1 MPKPTNMITPAPNV
15 VKPGV
20 QTNNSQPKTATV
32 STPSAYQQ
40 NLQQPLKQDKWYAGD
55 YPTSREMLGK
65 IYSIYQEDREYGQ
78 KMLDNFHAEQQNSS
92 SRYYNP
98 YSATTNRAVQ
108 NLANL
113 GVDASQIN
121 DEWYK
126 NNPGWQNY
134 LKFNGTTNTPISPGK
149 RASVQ
154 EKIAFEI
161 YQLGKADEDTKK
173 MKSEWDAMKDELSY
187 WANRSDLNLSDD
199 EIVDRVTKE
208 MQSKYPTLA
217 RMQESMAPGKSLLE
231 LNEGSD
237 FSVDNMYGTIWAA
250 RNGGGVG
257 SAEAN
262 TMLSALGNGNVWND
276 NPQIRGKLNWNDKN
290 TYSPYSVGMTLDDAG
305 LYFGVYY
312 FDDDVLEKIRQG
324 LDPNDQTALKY
335 YNEAVKANDTTNKA
349 EEELNN
355 LTDKVNGLLK
365 QEKSQEFILKQVD
378 KWLQQKEFST
388 LRAMDSSMENG
399 SELLQTS
406 RPINYRKQDFIQRIN
421 DLFADKEEKTTAAD
435 LAVNGVNPSDGA
447 VPSVRAARELDEY
460 TRDASAVFED
470 DATPEEVAAFSGYS
484 GSHDAAKAT
493 LTGVRLNKD
502 SLGGMDQIL
511 NKQTD
516 KVVGG
521 YIQDTTAVYKSITD
535 YENAQ
540 LQLDEATMTA
550 ETLRQQ
556 LGAKEF
562 YGQKNNLSYNTEIN
576 GVTYRVTM
584 SPDFNYISSIEE
596 YVHVPGREEE
606 TYPVYD
612 DGTESSGIWQTVRD
626 SEEFTAHQE
635 EFRNKAEKIA
645 EAEGLEIT
653 EQDENMLKALRQ
665 ADMQIEDAE
674 KYLRSNKDQYEKD
687 VASYQSGL
695 QRLEAHRQNLVDAG
709 ADTYDVDVAIA
720 VMQELSS
727 FTDYEATVWDQYN
740 PTYAYTE
747 AIASG
752 KSKAE
757 VMEQAE
763 SDYREA
769 LECIKDIEWEKKY
782 IADHHIQIPDNVKQ
796 NMDRRLAKHQR
807 DIQDYEFFKTQW
819 ASDFDAVVT
828 EQRHKEYDA
837 RNRKSLLGISTPF
850 DGMSEEEYF
859 ASMENNQY
867 EPEDYGANTLAGLIG
882 DMYGLLTRDEQDTY
896 YYLKAKDK
904 ENGTNKS
911 ADYLNFMLD
920 PTYGVLWT
928 RRRMKTEEEAANLTS
943 SGVGGFVAA
952 NAVSVLL
959 SPYNA
964 VSSGAMWAYNK
975 ITGRELNPNSPLLM
989 ASHFRNKT
997 REQSAQEILEAFGE
1011 KDEKGNYK
1019 ETTLSKIAQGG
1030 YEILTNRL
1038 DSAMNAA
1045 AFGWMFSGVG
1055 NEMLQE
1061 FLSAAP
1067 MGASAAMEAAARAK
1081 ERGAS
1086 DAQAYA
1092 IATWTFFA
1100 ETGTEAIS
1108 LDNMKNALSIGE
1120 EMGAHTFKE
1129 FALHWLKDAG
1139 ISEAFGESLNDIIEK
1154 CADEKIMGVLSEHA
1168 EAVEKYRADGYSE
1181 IDAEAMARR
1190 DEINDVLRTAMISY
1204 LSPGL
1209 DVFQTVKGRYNYYK
1223 GKTIEWN
1230 KNNPDNKKT
1239 FREIRDGIRQEQ
1251 KGKRE
1256 ADRRQQEEWESR
1268 PVEEMGDIDFDALGE
1283 RTGYNLT
1290 ADEQRKE
1297 QIAMK
1302 KQQAESYA
1310 VDFEILES
1318 AKEGGLSAQKAGISA
1333 VLDVENTAESKD
1345 AADAAAG
1352 MLADVLGDRNAVTEV
1367 QDLMTGAN
1375 VTNAN
1380 ISQETIKQGI
1390 MYAALGGEESA
1401 CRQTMQSDE
1410 YQKATPAVK
1419 ASMLAQAV
1427 QEDQQNKKVNST
1439 MPQVVHNYRVAVE
1452 EARLISEGATK
1463 TIDDAEAKAIE
1474 TEGVT
1479 LEAQKKLDEQRASEK
1494 AAFEAAQ
1501 QAGLYSDANTHQ
1513 AKLGEAMKQVEKRK
1527 AYEAELAAAQ
1537 RREQAAKE
1545 KARKTSQQVKAQIR
1559 QQAEANVAQQDQQ
1572 RQQEAEQL
1580 RIAQEQ
1586 AAAEQQKQKAEL
1598 AEQERQQSE
1607 QEAAEEQNTQM
1618 DQEQYVRQYLSEYY
1632 SGDELERQVSRVMG
1646 YAEQKARRSENM
1658 GTKLSEQD
1666 GSKFLRKISRMTGIT
1681 YEMQDLGDPM
1691 RTRGKII
1698 DRQHMVLNS
1707 NLTKGQA
1714 LVEAALHE
1722 VTHGLEETKAY
1733 KNYASF
1739 VLNAMYGG
1747 ENTEKYN
1754 EAMQRKLDEY
1764 KEEFQGL
1771 SPEEATERAK
1781 YELVAEY
1788 ARLNLAKKEFVRGI
1802 ASNGLAG
1809 KMRDLISNA
1818 IAMLK
1823 GYTLDAEGKAK
1834 YQELRTAMKLLNKAV
1849 NERAEHIQESNNGHT
1864 GLVQA
1869 SITGWTDATGL
1880 TLEVTDDDSHV
1891 YKLKYNGEEIKPG
1904 EYKAEM
1910 VKGTPVGNLIDMAA
1924 KSRIDTLTNKL
1935 NRGKIS
1941 QKEYNAQLK
1950 QLADTSKQQRE
1961 YVAQII
1967 NMIGQYQDAAMVWE
1981 LAGSLAFSSLKTNGD
1996 PQYSD
2001 SYDFGTICTKTQAI
2015 LNAISQTQVDLGR
2028 ALTKEEIDGIVYEE
2042 VGKGVQ
2048 KDGKWVH
2055 GATPCPPCYVYATWV
2070 NKPARLEKVRVYQNE
2085 CANWTNE
2092 QINDFMN
2099 QPDPKGKTATET
2111 KELKTEQN
2119 SKKLW
2124 ISLCL
2129 ADEKTDQNTGKK
2141 TWVRKEN
2148 PDICPNEILLDLRR
2162 SGDMATQHPGT
2173 WAFMQKG
2180 GNAQGKAIAPYSDA
2194 RLGESIVAK
2203 AIGAGEAGARM
2214 LEDERN
2220 AGNAEYIPQFLN
2232 PFLSTD
2238 ANDQEKAKQY
2248 FDKAVREI
2256 KKQNLKG
2263 GQRWQSWSDFRA
2275 EWGSDYLMEMIT
2287 MQALGSQ
2294 VQTYTKV
2301 VEALD
2306 LLASAGFEVNMS
2318 LMPYGDGFWHN
2329 EDGSIMIDEDGNMK
2343 LRFSPVTG
2351 INPDAAEEFAKK
2363 YGEKG
2368 NVQPMVVGISD
2379 EHIKAALAGN
2389 YITFVIPFHGSG
2401 GSVKRLQHL
2410 MSLLHEQMES
2420 GNDYT
2425 KAQSDKFESVN
2436 ENGENTNPNWAI
2448 REKILTGEYANATD
2462 EQIDELENK
2471 PFLKKLYEDRYI
2483 NEDSDAFGVF
2493 FNKGEAQQIYP
2504 YEYWDTNTTLATADK
2519 NSKRFIDYCQ
2529 MLGVVPRFS
2538 GLTKTEGK
2546 GKNATTVEYANFSG
2560 RSVGKDGKVT
2570 YEPVKG
2576 YWKLLIDRSMYH
2588 RVYDENGKIV
2598 PEKCKYHKP
2607 QAVSTAD
2614 INIGAM
2620 PQAANNTVGHSDD
2633 DTREIVE
2640 RIIQRLEMTS
2650 GQNEAAGSAVDLQQ
2664 NAEDLN
2670 KAMYEGSDLEQKSNL
2685 GDLSDAEMENALR
2698 SANEQYAKA
2707 IESGDMETAQRMVDE
2722 KAKEAGYTIK
2732 AYHGTANSGHFT
2744 VFDPKKLNNTK
2755 LSSYIGQGFYFTNSE
2770 SGAREYMQNSDIN
2783 GRMTAGRDP
2792 HLFKGYIKLQN
2803 PIEITEDSHNVPYDV
2818 VRDIIADGDKAW
2830 FFDNGIAHD
2839 LQNTT
2844 INGQKYTKEEIS
2856 SMSKDEKI
2864 DLYARHLVEKGD
2876 RYALQHMVDA
2886 YSYGNQDL
2894 LLESMKNH
2902 TGNDGIHWQMHDGL
2916 DQFVVFDSS
2925 QFKESDTVTYDDSGN
2940 VIPLSER
2947 FSDSNDIRYS
2957 RRGDLS
2963 DSEMENILNGY
2974 MKRHDR
2980 YSAPLEGENPAMSTG
2995 LGPKERAFGSANGML
3010 QRSDEVGRFAKASTA
3025 LLNTYFP
3032 DTNDAQINRAIK
3044 WIGSLKQTPNS
3055 DGYAEALQAVT
3066 ADDFDYRSADGQ
3078 ARMVAVMGMANARND
3093 AMAQAALADA
3103 FDRQGTDIGRMMQ
3116 ARKLFMLMTPEGRK
3130 QTLWNMLKRQQ
3141 AELGRRGKNIDLKFS
3156 DWIYQAAAAATNEE
3170 DMTKVRNAAI
3180 NELAEQIPANWRDRI
3195 RSLRMLSMLANPR
3208 THIRN
3213 IIGNMMFVPAV
3224 SLKNK
3229 LGAIGEIVTGQERT
3243 KTLAVASSKEVR
3255 NFARQDAE
3263 NIKSLLTG
3271 EAKYNEATLIRKA
3284 QSKLGSAL
3292 DWMSEKNSNALEK
3305 EDWIFLKGHYR
3316 RALGGWMT
3324 ANGYT
3329 VEQVQ
3334 NDRALLEKG
3343 REYAI
3348 QEAQKATYRDFNKT
3362 AQTLNQISRKGGVA
3376 GFLVDAVLPF
3386 KKTPA
3391 NILKRGL
3398 EYSPAGIVKSLT
3410 TDMYHMKQYLDYQ
3423 NGKLKVLPNK
3433 ALSPTQV
3440 IDHICSGLS
3449 GTAITALGFLLAG
3462 TGAVSCGLDDDEDK
3476 LEKAKGGQEYAVN
3489 LGKAGNKILGIFGAP
3504 KLFGEDV
3511 TFTMDWAAPMSMPF
3525 FVGAAI
3531 RDQMEQGGEFNL
3543 DEVIN
3548 AFGNITEP
3556 VFNLS
3561 MLDGINTLFK
3571 TSQYDDTNTIT
3582 QIGAKVLTNYATSY
3596 VPSVLGAISRTFFDD
3611 KQRKS
3616 FVKQGE
3622 GTGFMGTIRYAVEQA
3637 ENKIPGLAQTNIAV
3651 RDIWGEEKTSSF
3663 AERLFENFIL
3673 PGYISKIED
3682 DPILNEVGRLFD
3694 VTGDSSMIP
3703 KEDPDKSITVDKEK
3717 RVLTDK
3723 QWDQYKAV
3731 RNQTAHRE
3739 LGELINSSEYND
3751 PRTTDNARAQMV
3763 KDVWSHADKIGRNAV
3778 FPDYEVESKDV
3789 ASIAKDGKIA
3799 GLKNELIKAL
3809 DADDYEAYDAMV
3821 EAIREEYDDEA
3832 DADAAIKKKI
3842 GDTYRDQW
3850 KKAYRMSDE
3859 TRMAEIEDILE
3870 YSEYDFNIYGKGGW
3884 QEKVDEKYGE

>member
-1 MPKPTNMITPAPNV
+1 MDE
-15 VKPGV
+15 
-20 QTNNSQPKTATV
+20 S
-32 STPSAYQQ
+32 
-40 NLQQPLKQDKWYAGD
+40 
-55 YPTSREMLGK
+55 
-65 IYSIYQEDREYGQ
+65 
-78 KMLDNFHAEQQNSS
+78 
-92 SRYYNP
+92 
-98 YSATTNRAVQ
+98 
-108 NLANL
+108 LAN
-113 GVDASQIN
+113 G
-121 DEWYK
+121 
-126 NNPGWQNY
+126 
-134 LKFNGTTNTPISPGK
+134 
-149 RASVQ
+149 
-154 EKIAFEI
+154 
-161 YQLGKADEDTKK
+161 
-173 MKSEWDAMKDELSY
+173 
-187 WANRSDLNLSDD
+187 
-199 EIVDRVTKE
+199 
-208 MQSKYPTLA
+208 SK
-217 RMQESMAPGKSLLE
+217 LL
-231 LNEGSD
+231 
-237 FSVDNMYGTIWAA
+237 
-250 RNGGGVG
+250 
-257 SAEAN
+257 
-262 TMLSALGNGNVWND
+262 
-276 NPQIRGKLNWNDKN
+276 
-290 TYSPYSVGMTLDDAG
+290 
-305 LYFGVYY
+305 
-312 FDDDVLEKIRQG
+312 
-324 LDPNDQTALKY
+324 
-335 YNEAVKANDTTNKA
+335 DTT
-349 EEELNN
+349 
-355 LTDKVNGLLK
+355 
-365 QEKSQEFILKQVD
+365 
-378 KWLQQKEFST
+378 
-388 LRAMDSSMENG
+388 RAID
-399 SELLQTS
+399 
-406 RPINYRKQDFIQRIN
+406 YRKQDFIQKIK
-421 DLFADKEEKTTAAD
+421 DCFADSGNKTTAAD
-435 LAVNGVNPSDGA
+435 LAANGVNQPEEYA
-447 VPSVRAARELDEY
+447 ASVRTARELDEY
-460 TRDASAVFED
+460 TRDATAVFED
-470 DATPEEVAAFSGYS
+470 DATPEESAAFSGYS
-484 GSHDAAKAT
+484 GSHDAAKNT
-493 LTGVRLNKD
+493 LTTVRLNKD

-511 NKQTD
+511 SKQTD
-516 KVVGG
+516 SVIGG
-521 YIQDTTAVYKSITD
+521 YIQETTAVYKSIND
-535 YENAQ
+535 YEDAQ
-540 LQLDEATMTA
+540 KRLDEATMTA
-550 ETLRQQ
+550 EALRKE

-562 YGQKNNLSYNTEIN
+562 YGQKNSLTYNTEIN
-576 GVTYRVTM
+576 GETYRVTM
-584 SPDFNYISSIEE
+584 APDLSGIASIDV

-606 TYPVYD
+606 VYPVYD
-612 DGTESSGIWQTVRD
+612 DGTENSAIWQTVRESD
-626 SEEFTAHQE
+626 ELVAHQE
-635 EFRNKAEKIA
+635 SYRLKADKIA

-687 VASYQSGL
+687 VASYQSQM
-695 QRLEAHRQNLVDAG
+695 QRLEAHRQNLIDAG
-709 ADTYDVDVAIA
+709 KDTYDVDVAMA
-720 VMQELSS
+720 VMKELSG
-727 FTDYEATVWDQYN
+727 FTDYEATVWESYN

-747 AIASG
+747 AIANG
-752 KSKAE
+752 EDKAE
-757 VMEQAE
+757 VMKQAE
-763 SDYREA
+763 ADYREA
-769 LECIKDIEWEKKY
+769 QECIKDIEWEKKY
-782 IADHHIQIPDNVKQ
+782 IADHHIQIPDNVRQ
-796 NMDRRLAKHQR
+796 NMERRLAKHQR

-819 ASDFDAVVT
+819 ASDFDAVVA
-828 EQRHKEYDA
+828 EQRRKEYDA

-859 ASMENNQY
+859 ASMENGQY
-867 EPEDYGANTLAGLIG
+867 VPEDYGANTLAGMTEGMSSL
-882 DMYGLLTRDEQDTY
+882 MTQEERDTY
-896 YYLKAKDK
+896 YYLKAKD
-904 ENGTNKS
+904 ELNGTKKAN
-911 ADYLNFMLD
+911 DYINFMMD

-928 RRRMKTEEEAANLTS
+928 RQRMKTEEDAANLTS
-943 SGVGGFVAA
+943 SGAGGFIAA
-952 NAVSVLL
+952 NAAAVLL

-964 VSSGAMWAYNK
+964 ISSGAMWAYNK
-975 ITGRELNPNSPLLM
+975 LTGSELNPNSPFLTF
-989 ASHFRNKT
+989 SHFRNKT
-997 REQSAQEILEAFGE
+997 REQSAEEILKTFGE
-1011 KDEKGNYK
+1011 KDENGNYK

-1038 DSAMNAA
+1038 DSAMNAGT
-1045 AFGWMFSGVG
+1045 FGWMFSGVG

-1061 FLSAAP
+1061 FLGAAP

-1081 ERGAS
+1081 ERGAT

-1092 IATWTFFA
+1092 IATYTFFA

-1108 LDNMKNALSIGE
+1108 LDNMKNALKIGE
-1120 EMGAHTFKE
+1120 DMAADTFKE
-1129 FALHWLKDAG
+1129 FALNWLKSAG
-1139 ISEAFGESLNDIIEK
+1139 ISEAFGEALNDIIENF
-1154 CADEKIMGVLSEHA
+1154 ADERVMGVLSEHA
-1168 EAVEKYRADGYSE
+1168 ETVEKYRSEGYGPE
-1181 IDAEAMARR
+1181 DAEAMARR
-1190 DEINDVLRTAMISY
+1190 DEINGVLRTALISY

-1230 KNNPDNKKT
+1230 DAHPNDKKT

-1251 KGKRE
+1251 KETRE
-1256 ADRRQQEEWESR
+1256 ADRKQQEEWESR
-1268 PVEEMGDIDFDALGE
+1268 PVEEMGDIDFDALGQK
-1283 RTGYNLT
+1283 TGYNLT

-1310 VDFEILES
+1310 VDFEILET
-1318 AKEGGLSAQKAGISA
+1318 AKDGDQSAQKASISA
-1333 VLDVENTAESKD
+1333 ILDVDNTAESKD
-1345 AADAAAG
+1345 ASDAAAG
-1352 MLADVLGDRNAVTEV
+1352 MLIDVLGERNAATEV

-1380 ISQETIKQGI
+1380 IPQETIKQGI

-1401 CRQTMQSDE
+1401 CRQTMLSDA

-1427 QEDQQNKKVNST
+1427 QEDQQNQKVNDA

-1463 TIDDAEAKAIE
+1463 TIEDTEAKAIE
-1474 TEGVT
+1474 AEGVT
-1479 LEAQKKLDEQRASEK
+1479 FEAQKKLDEQRAAEK
-1494 AAFEAAQ
+1494 AAFEAAR

-1545 KARKTSQQVKAQIR
+1545 KARKASQQVKAQIR
-1559 QQAEANVAQQDQQ
+1559 QQAEVNIAQQDQQ
-1572 RQQEAEQL
+1572 RQQEAEQQ

-1586 AAAEQQKQKAEL
+1586 EIAER
-1598 AEQERQQSE
+1598 AEQERQQNE
-1607 QEAAEEQNTQM
+1607 QEATEEQRTQT
-1618 DQEQYVRQYLSEYY
+1618 DQEQYVRQYLQEYY
-1632 SGDELERQVSRVMG
+1632 SGEDLERQVARVMG
-1646 YAEQKARRSENM
+1646 YAEQKNRRNENM
-1658 GTKLSEQD
+1658 NAKLSEKD
-1666 GSKFLRKISRMTGIT
+1666 SDKFLRKISRMTGIT

-1691 RTRGKII
+1691 KTRGKII
-1698 DRQHMVLNS
+1698 DRQHMILNS

-1747 ENTEKYN
+1747 EGTEKYN
-1754 EAMQRKLDEY
+1754 TALRRKLNEY
-1764 KEEFQGL
+1764 KEEFKGL
-1771 SPEEATERAK
+1771 SPEQAAERAK

-1809 KMRDLISNA
+1809 KMRELISNA
-1818 IAMLK
+1818 ISMLK

-1834 YQELRTAMKLLNKAV
+1834 YQELRKAMKLLNEAV
-1849 NERAEHIQESNNGHT
+1849 NERAKHIRESNNGHT

-1869 SITGWTDATGL
+1869 SITGWTNATGL

-1891 YKLKYNGEEIKPG
+1891 YKLMHDGEVIKPG
-1904 EYKAEM
+1904 EYKADM
-1910 VKGTPVGNLIDMAA
+1910 VKGTPVGNLIDMAGKA
-1924 KSRIDTLTNKL
+1924 RIEALTKKL
-1935 NRGKIS
+1935 NRGKLT
-1941 QKEYNAQLK
+1941 QKEYNAQLREISS
-1950 QLADTSKQQRE
+1950 TSKQQRE

-2111 KELKTEQN
+2111 KDLKTEQN

-2129 ADEKTDQNTGKK
+2129 ADEVTDPKTGKK

-2162 SGDMATQHPGT
+2162 SGDMATKHPGT
-2173 WAFMQKG
+2173 WTFMQKG

-2203 AIGAGEAGARM
+2203 AIGAGEANARM

-2220 AGNAEYIPQFLN
+2220 AGNEEYIPQFLN
-2232 PFLSTD
+2232 PFLSTND
-2238 ANDQEKAKQY
+2238 DDQEQARKY

-2301 VEALD
+2301 AEALD

-2351 INPDAAEEFAKK
+2351 INPEAAEAYAKK

-2462 EQIDELENK
+2462 EQLDELEKN
-2471 PFLKKLYEDRYI
+2471 PYLKKLYEDRYI
-2483 NEDSDAFGVF
+2483 NEDSDAFEVF
-2493 FNKGEAQQIYP
+2493 FSKGEAQQIYP

-2519 NSKRFIDYCQ
+2519 NSERFIKYCQ

-2546 GKNATTVEYANFSG
+2546 GKNAHTVEYANFSG
-2560 RSVGKDGKVT
+2560 RKVVDGKVT

-2588 RVYDENGKIV
+2588 RVYDENGKII

-2633 DTREIVE
+2633 DTREITE
-2640 RIIQRLEMTS
+2640 RIIQRIEMTS
-2650 GQNEAAGSAVDLQQ
+2650 GQNEAAGSAVNLQQ
-2664 NAEDLN
+2664 NAEALN
-2670 KAMYEGSDLEQKSNL
+2670 KAMYEGSDLQQESNR
-2685 GDLSDAEMENALR
+2685 GDLSQDEIDQILAKVESKEMTYE
-2698 SANEQYAKA
+2698 
-2707 IESGDMETAQRMVDE
+2707 E
-2722 KAKEAGYTIK
+2722 KEHLAKERTAAYSSVFAKQYDAWDKKETGKYLDIGVTPQVLKENGVPDYKIIMPSDTIL
-2732 AYHGTANSGHFT
+2732 HFWN
-2744 VFDPKKLNNTK
+2744 KH
-2755 LSSYIGQGFYFTNSE
+2755 YEMIGDRIKE
-2770 SGAREYMQNSDIN
+2770 LPIIIN
-2783 GRMTAGRDP
+2783 HPILAVWSKDVGGRMT
-2792 HLFKGYIKLQN
+2792 LFGEIGDKDGNPLMVVMEGQPTYDKFANSSFLQITNAYIKDNHPSDYVNKRIKNGKLIYLDMKRVGELPGGLRLQLPSTPSSAN
-2803 PIEITEDSHNVPYDV
+2803 SAGMKIPQNQ
-2818 VRDIIADGDKAW
+2818 
-2830 FFDNGIAHD
+2830 NGV
-2839 LQNTT
+2839 NT
-2844 INGQKYTKEEIS
+2844 QQ
-2856 SMSKDEKI
+2856 SM
-2864 DLYARHLVEKGD
+2864 
-2876 RYALQHMVDA
+2876 
-2886 YSYGNQDL
+2886 
-2894 LLESMKNH
+2894 
-2902 TGNDGIHWQMHDGL
+2902 
-2916 DQFVVFDSS
+2916 
-2925 QFKESDTVTYDDSGN
+2925 
-2940 VIPLSER
+2940 
-2947 FSDSNDIRYS
+2947 
-2957 RRGDLS
+2957 RGDLS

-2974 MKRHDR
+2974 MKRQDK
-2980 YSAPLEGENPAMSTG
+2980 YSAPLEGENPAMSTAQ
-2995 LGPKERAFGSANGML
+2995 GPKVRAFGDVNGML
-3010 QRSDEVGRFAKASTA
+3010 QRSDEIDRFAKAMVA
-3025 LLNTYFP
+3025 AANTYFP
-3032 DTNDAQINRAIK
+3032 DTNEAQIQRAVK
-3044 WIGSLKQTPNS
+3044 WIGSLKQTPTS

-3066 ADDFDYRSADGQ
+3066 ADNFDYRSADGQ
-3078 ARMVAVMGMANARND
+3078 ARMVAVIGMANAKND
-3093 AMAQAALADA
+3093 TMAQAALADA

-3116 ARKLFMLMTPEGRK
+3116 ARKLFLLMTPEGRK
-3130 QTLWNMLKRQQ
+3130 QSLRNMLKKQQ
-3141 AELGRRGKNIDLKFS
+3141 TELNRKGKNIDLKFS
-3156 DWIYQAAAAATNEE
+3156 ELIYQMAADAQNEE
-3170 DMTKVRNAAI
+3170 DMAKVRNAAI
-3180 NELAEQIPANWRDRI
+3180 HELAEQIPANWKDRV

-3213 IIGNMMFVPAV
+3213 IIGNAMFIPAV

-3243 KTLAVASSKEVR
+3243 KTLALTVSSEIR
-3255 NFARQDAE
+3255 NFAREDAN
-3263 NIKSLLTG
+3263 NIKDILTG
-3271 EAKYNEATLIRKA
+3271 EAKFSEATQIVKA
-3284 QSKLGSAL
+3284 QNKLGKAM
-3292 DWMSEKNSNALEK
+3292 DWLSEKNSNALEK
-3305 EDWIFLKGHYR
+3305 EDWFFLKGHYR
-3316 RALGGWMT
+3316 RALGGWMQ

-3329 VEQVQ
+3329 VEQVK
-3334 NDRALLEKG
+3334 NDKALLEKG
-3343 REYAI
+3343 RAYAV

-3362 AQTLNQISRKGGVA
+3362 ASMLNKVSQNGGIP
-3376 GFLVDAVLPF
+3376 GFIVDAVLPF

-3391 NILKRGL
+3391 NILRRGL
-3398 EYSPAGIVKSLT
+3398 EYSPVGIVKSLT
-3410 TDMYHMKQYLDYQ
+3410 TDMYHMKQWLDYQ
-3423 NGKLKVLPNK
+3423 NGKLNSLPEK
-3433 ALSPTQV
+3433 AMSPTQV
-3440 IDHICSGLS
+3440 IDDICSGLS

-3462 TGAVSCGLDDDEDK
+3462 TGAVSCGLDDDDDK
-3476 LEKAKGGQEYAVN
+3476 LEKAKGGQEYAV
-3489 LGKAGNKILGIFGAP
+3489 KFS
-3504 KLFGEDV
+3504 LFGQDV

-3531 RDQMEQGGEFNL
+3531 REQVDNGGEFNS
-3543 DEVIN
+3543 DEVFN

-3561 MLDGINTLFK
+3561 MLDGINTLFR

-3596 VPSVLGAISRTFFDD
+3596 VPSVLGAIARTIDD

-3622 GTGFMGTIRYAVEQA
+3622 GTGIMGTLRYAREQV
-3637 ENKIPGLAQTNIAV
+3637 ENKIPGLNQTNIAV

-3663 AERLFENFIL
+3663 AERLLENFIL
-3673 PGYISKIED
+3673 PGYVNNYEE
-3682 DPILNEVGRLFD
+3682 DPIINEMGRLFD
-3694 VTGDSSMIP
+3694 VTGDASMIP
-3703 KEDPDKSITVDKEK
+3703 KEDPAKAITVNKVKHVLEAEEWDRYKE
-3717 RVLTDK
+3717 
-3723 QWDQYKAV
+3723 V
-3731 RNQTAHRE
+3731 RNKTAHQE
-3739 LGELINSSEYND
+3739 LTELLNSAEYND
-3751 PRTTDNARAQMV
+3751 KRTTDAVRAQMI
-3763 KDVWSHADKIGRNAV
+3763 KDVWSHADKVGQQAV
-3778 FPDYEVESKDV
+3778 IPDVEVEDKDV
-3789 ASIAKDGKIA
+3789 AAIAKDSKVT

-3809 DADDYEAYDAMV
+3809 NADDYDTYDTMV
-3821 EAIREEYDDEA
+3821 EAIREEFDDESE
-3832 DADAAIKKKI
+3832 ADAAIKTKI
-3842 GDTYRDQW
+3842 GNAYRDQW
-3850 KKAYRMSDE
+3850 KDAYRKGDDA
-3859 TRMAEIEDILE
+3859 RMTEIEDILD
-3870 YSEYDFNIYGKGGW
+3870 YTGFDFNIYGKNGW